1 MVLGYVL
8 SKFQLFGT
16 KRAKSRFTFSI
27 TASCGVADVLG
38 YLEEPGDRH
47 AWKRQ
52 FADSISQ

>member
-1 MVLGYVL
+1 MGLEYVH
-8 SKFQLFGT
+8 SKFHPVGT